1 MTKIYDGRTEA
12 LQVEKVGRT
21 LVIHDAKDKT
31 TNVSKVE
38 GHTIMFIGPQSDT
51 LRRRFAAWL
60 QRQSVTDAAKT
71 LSVSVGNVAGIRSA
85 LGIRRE

>member
-1 MTKIYDGRTEA
+1 MTKIYDRYEGA
-12 LQVEKVGRT
+12 LLVERVGRT
-21 LVIHDAKDKT
+21 LVIRDAGDET

-51 LRRRFAAWL
+51 LRRRFTAWL
-60 QRQSVTDAAKT
+60 RQQPVKDAAKT